1 MTRING
7 WEANG
12 NVNSAAFIA
21 AVFQDGIPLRH
32 FVTNVSNPSFSEA
45 LGFECLHKN
54 VSHVL
59 LCSSNIMGQYAQG
72 LPPLIAL
79 SQQEQ

>member
-1 MTRING
+1 MDGKPT
-7 WEANG
+7 EMLTPQLLLLL
-12 NVNSAAFIA
+12 
-21 AVFQDGIPLRH
+21 FQDGIPLRH